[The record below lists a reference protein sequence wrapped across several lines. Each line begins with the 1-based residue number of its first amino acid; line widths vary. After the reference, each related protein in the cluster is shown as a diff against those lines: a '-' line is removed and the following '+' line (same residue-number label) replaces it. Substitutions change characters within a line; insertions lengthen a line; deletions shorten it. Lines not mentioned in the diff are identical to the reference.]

1 MCDGGGCVWQITASG
16 LKGRRPWQR
25 CCRAAPTCPSST
37 LRVSGETWERGWGK
51 RGRRE
56 GGRDE
61 ECGEEGG
68 HGAGWGRRR
77 GGGDSEWC
85 VCMIGGMIVPALGI
99 EEVEMLLRIVA
110 YLI

>member
-1 MCDGGGCVWQITASG
+1 MRSV
-16 LKGRRPWQR
+16 GRKH
-25 CCRAAPTCPSST
+25 S
-37 LRVSGETWERGWGK
+37 
-51 RGRRE
+51 
-56 GGRDE
+56 
-61 ECGEEGG
+61 EGG